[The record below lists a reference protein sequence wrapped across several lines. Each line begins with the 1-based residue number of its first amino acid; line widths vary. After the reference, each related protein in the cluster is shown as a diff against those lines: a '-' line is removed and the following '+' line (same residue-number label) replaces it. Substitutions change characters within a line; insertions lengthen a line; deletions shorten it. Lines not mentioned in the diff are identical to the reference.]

1 MRSLSFLGW
10 ALLAACSPKNVYTD
24 DLDTADSLVDSQDTG
39 EVPVPSFEGIWKG
52 NELRFLTRNG
62 GFDENGNPIPEGQ
75 DYQALLSADKF
86 CISQWYLTVQSNLK
100 VTWRV
105 SYINSSECTG
115 GVDKADY
122 VEESQW
128 IVNASD
134 ESVYV
139 HPTSVESETGEL
151 PEPYYLSYRWN
162 PTETGFD
169 LGVTDKDFDGDGAE
183 DDSQFVVYWR
193 DLDG

>member
-1 MRSLSFLGW
+1 MRSLSLLVC
-10 ALLAACSPKNVYTD
+10 ASLAACSPKNVYTD
-24 DLDTADSLVDSQDTG
+24 ALDTADSQVDSQDTG
-39 EVPVPSFEGIWKG
+39 EIPVPSFEGIWKG
-52 NELRFLTRNG
+52 NELRFLIRNG

-75 DYQALLSADKF
+75 DYQALLSAEQF
-86 CISQWYLTVQSNLK
+86 CIDQWHLTVQANLK
-100 VTWRV
+100 VSWRI

-115 GVDKADY
+115 GIEKADY

-134 ESVYV
+134 DSVYV

-169 LGVTDKDFDGDGAE
+169 LGVTSKDFDGDGAE
-183 DDSQFVVYWR
+183 DDSQYVVYWR
-193 DLDG
+193 DLEG